1 MFFNSWEYFIFL
13 PVVLLFN
20 YSLNHRWQNYL
31 LLAASYFFYSWWD
44 WRFTALLV
52 ISTVVDFYL
61 GLAIHRAQEPHQRK
75 RWLLVSCVV
84 NFGMLG
90 FFKYF
95 NFFADS
101 AAHLLQTLGL
111 QAHPFVLQ
119 IILPAGISFYTFQ
132 TMNYVIDIYRREME
146 PTRNILTYAAFVA
159 YFPHLVAGP
168 IIRAELLL
176 PQLEKER
183 VVDNLKFRG
192 GCLLILIGLFKK
204 VVIADSLAPDVTP
217 YFTTPAAF
225 SSLAL
230 LKGLYYFSL
239 QIYCDFSGYT
249 DIARGTSRLLGI
261 ELPENFNQPY
271 LSQTITEFWRRWH
284 ISLSSW
290 LRDYLYIPLGGN
302 RKGRFRTYANLML
315 TMVLGGLW
323 HGANWTFVVW
333 GFLHGL
339 YLAVHKF
346 ILELRPSNTGLRSP
360 VSGLRSPVSSLR
372 SSWLPPTALRVVK
385 IIITFHLVCLTW
397 IFFRAVN
404 FSTAFAYLI
413 GIIQWHGG
421 FPVATIA
428 KPLFWILLV
437 LALDLPQDQAKSHTV
452 ILRWPWL
459 LRGAAYA
466 GMVFALAMS
475 RTEHAIPF
483 IYFQF

>member
-1 MFFNSWEYFIFL
+1 MLFNSWEYFIFL
-13 PVVLLFN
+13 PIVLLLY
-20 YSLNHRWQNYL
+20 YSLTHQWQNHL
-31 LLAASYFFYSWWD
+31 LLVASYFFYSWWD
-44 WRFTALLV
+44 WRFTVLLV

-61 GLAIHRAQEPHQRK
+61 GLAIHQAEDPHKRK

-101 AAHLLQTLGL
+101 AAHLLQALGL
-111 QAHPFVLQ
+111 QAHPVILQ

-132 TMNYVIDIYRREME
+132 TMNYVIDIYRREMQ
-146 PTRNILTYAAFVA
+146 PTRNILTYATFVS

-183 VVDNLKFRG
+183 VVDNEKFRG

-217 YFTTPAAF
+217 YFTNPTTY

-302 RKGRFRTYANLML
+302 RSGRLRTYGNLML

-323 HGANWTFVVW
+323 HGANWTFVAW

-339 YLAVHKF
+339 YLAAHKL
-346 ILELRPSNTGLRSP
+346 ILELRPAPELWSQ
-360 VSGLRSPVSSLR
+360 VSGFRSFLF
-372 SSWLPPTALRVVK
+372 PPLALRLIK

-397 IFFRAVN
+397 IFFRAAN
-404 FSTAFAYLI
+404 FVTAFAYLV
-413 GIIQWHGG
+413 GIIHWHGG
-421 FPVATIA
+421 FPVATVA

-437 LALDLPQDQAKSHTV
+437 LALDVPQDLAKSHTV

-459 LRGAAYA
+459 LRGAVYA
-466 GMVFALAMS
+466 GMIFALAMS